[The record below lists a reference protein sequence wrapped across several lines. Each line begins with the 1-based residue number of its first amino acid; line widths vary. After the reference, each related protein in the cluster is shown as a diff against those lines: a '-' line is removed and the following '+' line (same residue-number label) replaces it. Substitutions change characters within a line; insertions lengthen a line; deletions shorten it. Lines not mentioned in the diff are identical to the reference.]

1 MTDHRNRYPGAQPFS
16 DDDFSRK
23 VFFGRDS
30 AARSLTDKILAN
42 HVVTVY
48 ARSCLGKLGVQ

>member
-1 MTDHRNRYPGAQPFS
+1 MTEQPNRYPGAQPFT
-16 DDDFSRK
+16 DDAFSRK

-30 AARSLTDKILAN
+30 AARELADKILAN

-48 ARSCLGKLGVQ
+48 ARSA